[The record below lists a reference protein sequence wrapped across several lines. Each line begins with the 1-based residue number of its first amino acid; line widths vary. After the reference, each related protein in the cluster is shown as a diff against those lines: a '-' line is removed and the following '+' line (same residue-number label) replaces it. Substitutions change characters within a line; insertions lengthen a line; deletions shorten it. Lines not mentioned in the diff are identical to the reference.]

1 MIYKIAYTYVTH
13 GEVSVEA
20 SSLEEAKELSYEAS
34 WHPDREF
41 MDDETFEIDD
51 EKTNSLNLLKK

>member
-20 SSLEEAKELSYEAS
+20 SSLKEAKELSYEAS
-34 WHPDREF
+34 WRPDREF
-41 MDDETFEIDD
+41 MDDATFEIDD
-51 EKTNSLNLLKK
+51 EKTNNLNLLKK